1 MESMPDAVTEES
13 YLHFK
18 FDMSTERMG
27 LLAHA
32 AEYLEV
38 GRDFAPAVVA
48 FHDAE
53 RVLMVTTRGTSS
65 FADRQR
71 AMFEVLMMFPAMPNV
86 QTLLM
91 TWHAPEVKQANGVT
105 GPAVCIIAMQRNG
118 ADCQVFPYTIE
129 DGKVVYT
136 MDVELS
142 PLQGKPYPQSLG
154 HGFAVYAFQWNQID
168 SNASMIRFL
177 SLKGHEIQ
185 FYGDWNVNNLEA
197 RTHLFLPPPSKDTP
211 SS

>member
-1 MESMPDAVTEES
+1 MTDTVNEES
-13 YLHFK
+13 YLHFA

-32 AEYLEV
+32 AEYIEV

-53 RVLMVTTRGTSS
+53 RVLMVTTRGSS
-65 FADRQR
+65 SYADKQR
-71 AMFEVLMMFPAMPNV
+71 ALFEVLMLWPAMPNV
-86 QTLLM
+86 QTMVM
-91 TWHAPEVKQANGVT
+91 TWHAPEVKQANGTV
-105 GPAVCIIAMQRNG
+105 GPAVCIIALQRAG
-118 ADCQVFPYTIE
+118 ADCQVFPYTI
-129 DGKVVYT
+129 DDAGKVSYT

-142 PLQGKPYPQSLG
+142 PLQGKPYPQALG
-154 HGFAVYAFQWNQID
+154 HGFAVYAFQYNAID

-177 SLKGHEIQ
+177 SHKGHEIQ
-185 FYGDWNVNNLEA
+185 FFGDWNVDNLEA
-197 RTHLFLPPPSKDTP
+197 RTNLFLPPPDKDTP